1 MKLCIFLQSNCEIM
15 MKNPREV
22 QEDRDRGVQG
32 VALPVFASIVSRVLG
47 LSSGPDFL
55 LCPTM
60 NPGRR
65 AGVVRIMST
74 VHVYK
79 VRE

>member
-1 MKLCIFLQSNCEIM
+1 M

-22 QEDRDRGVQG
+22 REDRDRGVQG
-32 VALPVFASIVSRVLG
+32 VALPVFASIVRSRVLG

-65 AGVVRIMST
+65 AGVVRIMRT
-74 VHVYK
+74 VQVYTG
-79 VRE
+79 RE